1 MSDMNNDGVETF
13 IIRIKKSDSDDVKNI
28 DTTSLI
34 KSLLQKGSFFRVEE
48 VIKSGKKGKII
59 S

>member
-1 MSDMNNDGVETF
+1 MSDKNNDGIETF
-13 IIRIKKSDSDDVKNI
+13 IIRIKKSDGDDVKNI
-28 DTTSLI
+28 DSESLI
-34 KSLLQKGSFFRVEE
+34 KSLLQKGSFFKVEE